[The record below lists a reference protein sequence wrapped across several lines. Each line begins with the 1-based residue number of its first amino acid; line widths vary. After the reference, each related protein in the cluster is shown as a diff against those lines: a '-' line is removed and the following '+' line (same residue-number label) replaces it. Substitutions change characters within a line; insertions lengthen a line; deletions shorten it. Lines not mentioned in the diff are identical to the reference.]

1 MNPAWSVLC
10 LLISSGAQVFGATH
24 YVDLNSLSPSP
35 PYTSWPTAATTI
47 QEGVDAASAGD
58 EILVANGLYTAGGK
72 AVGGITNRV
81 AIDKAVTVRSVH
93 GPQFTL
99 ISGSGVPG
107 SVRCVYLAN
116 GARLSGF
123 TLTNGLASAGIAPSG
138 GGLWC
143 ETTNAIA
150 SNCVV
155 VGNGAYYAGGGVSG
169 GTLFNSIIISN
180 FTPVLG
186 RGLTGLGGGAYN
198 SILNNCLI
206 MGNQSGTNGGGVF
219 GGALNNCTV
228 TSNAAPQGNFG
239 GGVSDAVEVRNS
251 IIYFN
256 TPNNGSGHNNTYSCT
271 TPDPGGVGNITSAP
285 LFLDLP
291 GGNVRLQSNSP
302 CINAGNNAYVT
313 TTTDLDAKPRIIA
326 GMVDIGAYEFGSSVR
341 YVDADSPAPVPPYAS
356 WNTAAVTI
364 QDAVDAASAGDEIVV
379 TNGIY
384 ASGGRAIYGTMTNR
398 VAVDRPVILRSV
410 NGPQLTI
417 IQGYQVPGST
427 NGDGA
432 IRCVSLTNGATLI
445 GFTLTNGATRAT
457 NDYVLYLESTG
468 GGVWCQANEAV
479 VSNCVIVGNSAY
491 RAGGGFYAGTL
502 YDSTLRGNTAAN
514 GGGAADG
521 VLIRCILTANSAQNG
536 GGACYSEF
544 PKQCRLYDC
553 LLLSNYAVWGGGAFG
568 CKLTNCT
575 LVANAATSQAGGVGG
590 FTVPAVSRLSELYN
604 CIVHSNTAP
613 TGPNYDDN
621 YCFFDHSSTS
631 PQPAWQGTGNITDDP
646 RFVAL
651 SSGNLRL
658 QSNSPCINAGYNP
671 YVITATDLDGSP
683 RISGGT
689 VDMGAYEFQGPAG
702 LTGFHA
708 WLAQYGLPADGS
720 ADYTDSDAD
729 GMNNWQEWRAS
740 TNPTN
745 AASLLRIVSL
755 SPAGSNVMLTWQ
767 SVLGA
772 GYSLETTTNLAAT
785 IFSTLQTNL
794 AGQQTITTFVDTN
807 AAVNSRIFY
816 RVRVQ

>member
-1 MNPAWSVLC
+1 MRKSNDAHPMNPAWSVVC
-10 LLISSGAQVFGATH
+10 LLISSGAQVLGATH
-24 YVDLNSLSPSP
+24 YVDLNSPSPSS

-47 QEGVDAASAGD
+47 QDAVDAASAGED
-58 EILVANGLYTAGGK
+58 ILVTNGLYTAGGK

-169 GTLFNSIIISN
+169 GTLFNSIISSN

-256 TPNNGSGHNNTYSCT
+256 TPNNGSGYNNTYSCT
-271 TPDPGGVGNITSAP
+271 TPDPGGVGNITAAP

-291 GGNVRLQSNSP
+291 GGNV
-302 CINAGNNAYVT
+302 
-313 TTTDLDAKPRIIA
+313 
-326 GMVDIGAYEFGSSVR
+326 
-341 YVDADSPAPVPPYAS
+341 
-356 WNTAAVTI
+356 
-364 QDAVDAASAGDEIVV
+364 
-379 TNGIY
+379 
-384 ASGGRAIYGTMTNR
+384 
-398 VAVDRPVILRSV
+398 
-410 NGPQLTI
+410 
-417 IQGYQVPGST
+417 
-427 NGDGA
+427 
-432 IRCVSLTNGATLI
+432 
-445 GFTLTNGATRAT
+445 
-457 NDYVLYLESTG
+457 
-468 GGVWCQANEAV
+468 
-479 VSNCVIVGNSAY
+479 
-491 RAGGGFYAGTL
+491 
-502 YDSTLRGNTAAN
+502 
-514 GGGAADG
+514 
-521 VLIRCILTANSAQNG
+521 
-536 GGACYSEF
+536 
-544 PKQCRLYDC
+544 
-553 LLLSNYAVWGGGAFG
+553 
-568 CKLTNCT
+568 
-575 LVANAATSQAGGVGG
+575 
-590 FTVPAVSRLSELYN
+590 
-604 CIVHSNTAP
+604 
-613 TGPNYDDN
+613 
-621 YCFFDHSSTS
+621 
-631 PQPAWQGTGNITDDP
+631 
-646 RFVAL
+646 
-651 SSGNLRL
+651 RL

-702 LTGFHA
+702 LIGFHA
-708 WLAQYGLPADGS
+708 WLAQYGLPTDGS

-785 IFSTLQTNL
+785 TFSTLQTNL

>member
-1 MNPAWSVLC
+1 MRKSNDAHPMNPAWSVVC
-10 LLISSGAQVFGATH
+10 LLISSGAQVLGATH
-24 YVDLNSLSPSP
+24 YVDLNSPSPSS

-47 QEGVDAASAGD
+47 QEAVDAASAGD
-58 EILVANGLYTAGGK
+58 EILVTNGSYTAGGK

-99 ISGSGVPG
+99 ISGNGVPG

-169 GTLFNSIIISN
+169 GTLFNSIISSN

-256 TPNNGSGHNNTYSCT
+256 TPNNGSGYNNTYSCT
-271 TPDPGGVGNITSAP
+271 TPDPGGLGNITAAP

-291 GGNVRLQSNSP
+291 GGNV
-302 CINAGNNAYVT
+302 
-313 TTTDLDAKPRIIA
+313 
-326 GMVDIGAYEFGSSVR
+326 
-341 YVDADSPAPVPPYAS
+341 
-356 WNTAAVTI
+356 
-364 QDAVDAASAGDEIVV
+364 
-379 TNGIY
+379 
-384 ASGGRAIYGTMTNR
+384 
-398 VAVDRPVILRSV
+398 
-410 NGPQLTI
+410 
-417 IQGYQVPGST
+417 
-427 NGDGA
+427 
-432 IRCVSLTNGATLI
+432 
-445 GFTLTNGATRAT
+445 
-457 NDYVLYLESTG
+457 
-468 GGVWCQANEAV
+468 
-479 VSNCVIVGNSAY
+479 
-491 RAGGGFYAGTL
+491 
-502 YDSTLRGNTAAN
+502 
-514 GGGAADG
+514 
-521 VLIRCILTANSAQNG
+521 
-536 GGACYSEF
+536 
-544 PKQCRLYDC
+544 
-553 LLLSNYAVWGGGAFG
+553 
-568 CKLTNCT
+568 
-575 LVANAATSQAGGVGG
+575 
-590 FTVPAVSRLSELYN
+590 
-604 CIVHSNTAP
+604 
-613 TGPNYDDN
+613 
-621 YCFFDHSSTS
+621 
-631 PQPAWQGTGNITDDP
+631 
-646 RFVAL
+646 
-651 SSGNLRL
+651 RL

-702 LTGFHA
+702 LIGFHA
-708 WLAQYGLPADGS
+708 WLAQYGLPTDGS